1 MSLEVLNKTV
11 NIEVVDEV
19 KDDLSELVYKKLIRG
34 ENEKKDQSSR
44 IKKDDSDVGQNIDGF
59 NHETKVEETS

>member
-34 ENEKKDQSSR
+34 ENEKKD
-44 IKKDDSDVGQNIDGF
+44 
-59 NHETKVEETS
+59 